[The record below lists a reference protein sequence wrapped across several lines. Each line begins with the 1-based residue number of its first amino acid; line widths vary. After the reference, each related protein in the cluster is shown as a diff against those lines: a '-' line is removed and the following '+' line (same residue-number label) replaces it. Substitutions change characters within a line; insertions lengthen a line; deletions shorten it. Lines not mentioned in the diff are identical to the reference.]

1 MGYTFHVKYAGVMT
15 SIAFSIYALPLASCL
30 MLSFETW
37 TAMFLGRY
45 MLVPVAVIPFLF
57 IIYTRQR
64 RQANPNFG
72 LTTLNAVGPGI
83 LFFLLGFTIMLHANG
98 LADRLNSS
106 ECIHVPGMEQFVH
119 YAQEATEFHRKC
131 AGGDLKE
138 DERVLITTCPGYDD
152 MLEQDEDRAWS
163 WTKLTEMER
172 DFFCA
177 GFCGSGSVPLW
188 TFSGRMTE
196 PCNMMI
202 AMKLR
207 SYTKTTGAQIFA
219 FGCAA
224 MSIYWVWAVFFW
236 DQVKSPARLPAAST
250 PDDWFNVQQ

>member
-1 MGYTFHVKYAGVMT
+1 MGYTFYAKYAGVIT

-45 MLVPVAVIPFLF
+45 MLAAVAVIPFLF
-57 IIYTRQR
+57 VVYSRQR
-64 RQANPNFG
+64 RQQTPNFG
-72 LTTLNAVGPGI
+72 LTTLLAVAPGV
-83 LFFLLGFTIMLHANG
+83 LFFLLGFTVMLHASNIS
-98 LADRLNSS
+98 DRLNSS
-106 ECIHVPGMEQFVH
+106 ECIFVPGMESFVH
-119 YAQEATEFHRKC
+119 YAEEAFEFHKKC
-131 AGGDLKE
+131 SGNLKD
-138 DERVLITTCPGYDD
+138 DERVLITTCDGYDD
-152 MLEQDEDRAWS
+152 MLEQDADRAWA
-163 WTKLTEMER
+163 WGKLREMER

-177 GFCGSGSVPLW
+177 GFCGSGSSPLW

-202 AMKLR
+202 GMKLR

-219 FGCAA
+219 FGCIA
-224 MSIYWVWAVFFW
+224 MLIFWFWAILFW
-236 DQVKSPARLPAAST
+236 DQVKAPSRIPTSST

>member
-1 MGYTFHVKYAGVMT
+1 MGYSFHAKYAGVMT

-45 MLVPVAVIPFLF
+45 MLVAVAVVPFLF
-57 IIYTRQR
+57 IVYTRQR
-64 RQANPNFG
+64 RQPNPNFG
-72 LTTLNAVGPGI
+72 LTTLVAVAPGI
-83 LFFLLGFTIMLHANG
+83 LFFLLGFTIMLHASG
-98 LADRLNSS
+98 TADRLNSS
-106 ECIHVPGMEQFVH
+106 ECIFVPGMEKFVH

-131 AGGDLKE
+131 AGSLDN

-152 MLEQDEDRAWS
+152 MLEQDDDRAWS
-163 WTKLTEMER
+163 WGKLREMER

-202 AMKLR
+202 AMKLKA
-207 SYTKTTGAQIFA
+207 YTKTTGAQIFS

-224 MSIYWVWAVFFW
+224 MLIYWMWSLLFW
-236 DQVKSPARLPAAST
+236 DQVKSPSRIPASST